1 VRADARRNRELLL
14 EAARETFAAEGV
26 EASLDRVARRAGV
39 GSGTLYR
46 HFPTR
51 DSLVLALM
59 REGLEDLCR
68 LGPELAA
75 AHPPGVALDRWLAA
89 YAAHGA
95 GFRGLAATLVT
106 TDLADDD
113 PSVIDCH
120 RAHAA
125 GQALVEAAVAAG
137 AVRPDVD
144 PQDVLDLAAAT
155 AWIEEQGP
163 RGEDHRDRLLAVILA
178 GIAAPVPESVTG

>member
-1 VRADARRNRELLL
+1 MRADARRNRELVL
-14 EAARETFAAEGV
+14 EAARATFAEEGV
-26 EASLDRVARRAGV
+26 EASLDRIARRAGV

-51 DSLVLALM
+51 DALVLALM
-59 REGLEDLCR
+59 REGLEELAR

-75 AHPPGVALDRWLAA
+75 THPPVAALELWLAA

-106 TDLADDD
+106 TDLAADD

-125 GQALVEAAVAAG
+125 GQALVEAAVEAG
-137 AVRPDVD
+137 GVTPDVD

-155 AWIEEQGP
+155 AWIEEQGA
-163 RGEDHRDRLLAVILA
+163 RGPDHRDRLLRVVLA
-178 GIAAPVPESVTG
+178 GIAV